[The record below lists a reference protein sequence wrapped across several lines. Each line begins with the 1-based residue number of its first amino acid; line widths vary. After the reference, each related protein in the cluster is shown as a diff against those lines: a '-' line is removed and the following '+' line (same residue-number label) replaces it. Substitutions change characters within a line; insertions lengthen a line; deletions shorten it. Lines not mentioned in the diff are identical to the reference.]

1 MGAYT
6 GSGDARYGQQ
16 ICEKVMAHHVVP
28 AVRLEDM
35 KPQDKLFELLF
46 MENQQGC
53 MDLLKSKKGKSLVNK
68 P

>member
-1 MGAYT
+1 
-6 GSGDARYGQQ
+6 
-16 ICEKVMAHHVVP
+16 MAHHVVP